1 MISKNILF
9 RSVLGWSEL
18 KTPLSHNEFFQFII
32 EYRRFVL
39 YFSLTILLLL
49 DTLSCKNFVSLVELD
64 VIYTVSPSCL
74 FKIYVQAKSKGFQI
88 PHGIRRTFFLSR
100 FHINCFQSLCQL
112 FLFLR
117 FCQFFLFHVIC
128 KQLLCHL
135 CRLFVFCESL
145 SSTIFS
151 MSCSV

>member
-100 FHINCFQSLCQL
+100 FHIIVFKVCANS
-112 FLFLR
+112 
-117 FCQFFLFHVIC
+117 FF
-128 KQLLCHL
+128 
-135 CRLFVFCESL
+135 
-145 SSTIFS
+145 SSGSVSFFS
-151 MSCSV
+151 FT